1 VQSTPGHGTCFSVH
15 LPIEPVRKAGEG
27 LGGSGEHRAA
37 VERDG
42 SASAPSPK
50 PNAPALN
57 TGLDAK

>member
-1 VQSTPGHGTCFSVH
+1 MTSTLTFADGRGRVELT
-15 LPIEPVRKAGEG
+15 A
-27 LGGSGEHRAA
+27 GGSVVRELTTHRVAA

-42 SASAPSPK
+42 SSSAPSPK